1 MERIYGRIDGASFAY
16 LDGRELHLFMCYVFA
31 RGDLKHPSLPVLNV
45 VPQEYRNQ
53 HFKLIPR
60 VCSGPWVVKKLVG
73 STPALIGTKVPVS
86 YRGSIAKDYLETIID
101 VAKGPALGNNICN
114 SVVGKADVVTV
125 DLGYVIEARED
136 EHLPKHMHGV
146 VRLHHLNI

>member
-1 MERIYGRIDGASFAY
+1 
-16 LDGRELHLFMCYVFA
+16 MCDVFA
-31 RGDLKHPSLPVLNV
+31 RGDLKHPLLPVLNV
-45 VPQEYRNQ
+45 VPQEYRNK

-86 YRGSIAKDYLETIID
+86 YRGSIAKNYLKIIID

-114 SVVGKADVVTV
+114 LVVGKADVVTV
-125 DLGYVIEARED
+125 DLGFVIEARED
-136 EHLPKHMHGV
+136 EHLPEHMLGMA
-146 VRLHHLNI
+146 RLHHLNMKLVPTHSQWNQRMMG

>member
-1 MERIYGRIDGASFAY
+1 
-16 LDGRELHLFMCYVFA
+16 MCDVFA

-45 VPQEYRNQ
+45 VPQEYCNK

-86 YRGSIAKDYLETIID
+86 YRGSIAENYLEIIID
-101 VAKGPALGNNICN
+101 VAKGLALGNNFCN

-125 DLGYVIEARED
+125 NLQLVIEAQED
-136 EHLPKHMHGV
+136 EHLP
-146 VRLHHLNI
+146 